1 MRTIDLVLNCS
12 TLNDQF
18 TFDPKV
24 NKAGALLADASV
36 RAVQSLLK
44 RVVTGSIPGLTTG
57 KANLSQIGITSDSK
71 TGFLSVDDSKL
82 SAAIASDPDGVQRL
96 FLGLGTATNSA
107 ISFVGLG
114 KKTSAGTYGIAISV
128 APQKAVL
135 GGVSDVTFQDL
146 SSTGLTNAELLSFT
160 FSNNYTD
167 ATPTTTSFPVTLSAG
182 SKINDVVNALN
193 SAFASNHAAL
203 SASNDSGRLK
213 ITSTDYGKD
222 TRFTVVSDQ
231 AGTTQTGI
239 GSVGLT
245 AQGVDV
251 AGTINGH
258 TATGKGNVL
267 TSSSGFP
274 EDGLRISTETTTTGL
289 FGTIAVTRGVG
300 DRLVSSLDAYTNPL
314 TGIFL
319 SKTNSLQG
327 SIDGIS
333 KNITQ
338 INDRLTSEGNR
349 LRAQFVNLET
359 LLGKFQATSNFLTN
373 QLARLPTFSS
383 SSTTT
388 TNLL

>member
-1 MRTIDLVLNCS
+1 MSSGT
-12 TLNDQF
+12 
-18 TFDPKV
+18 
-24 NKAGALLADASV
+24 ALPT
-36 RAVQSLLK
+36 QSK
-44 RVVTGSIPGLTTG
+44 LTT
-57 KANLSQIGITSDSK
+57 
-71 TGFLSVDDSKL
+71 
-82 SAAIASDPDGVQRL
+82 
-96 FLGLGTATNSA
+96 
-107 ISFVGLG
+107 
-114 KKTSAGTYGIAISV
+114 
-128 APQKAVL
+128 
-135 GGVSDVTFQDL
+135 
-146 SSTGLTNAELLSFT
+146 SS
-160 FSNNYTD
+160 
-167 ATPTTTSFPVTLSAG
+167 VTLSAG

-251 AGTINGH
+251 GGTINGH

-338 INDRLTSEGNR
+338 INDRLTSEGDR

-383 SSTTT
+383 SSTTA